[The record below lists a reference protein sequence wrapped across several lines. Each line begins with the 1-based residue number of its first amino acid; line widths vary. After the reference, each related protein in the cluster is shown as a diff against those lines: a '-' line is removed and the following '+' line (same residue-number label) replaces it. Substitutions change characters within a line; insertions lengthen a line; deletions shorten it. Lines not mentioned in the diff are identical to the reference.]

1 MKHEIAVDI
10 VQQMMRA
17 YQGLRLYPA
26 QHPNI
31 RRQVQEWHQTLAQLF
46 ASQSRV
52 LLGQHQG
59 TLFCNDYLFSEPLPA
74 ADGLLKLLSD
84 CHVESVVINRGVGEG
99 ELLDFLVITA
109 NGNASCAAV
118 EAAMHQAGISHLTLV
133 SLEDREEEGT
143 SQASQVYQQAI
154 QVTESIFQD
163 VRMGKIPSSSEASQ
177 VVKKLVETTLAEPH
191 ALLALS
197 LIKDYDDY
205 TFTHSVNVS
214 VIALAV
220 GRACG
225 LQAEQL
231 RILGLGGLLHD
242 LGKLKIDIA
251 IINKP
256 GRLTSNEFE
265 VIKGHPAAGAEIIA
279 QMSNLAGEVG
289 EITLYH
295 HLRYDRS
302 GYPSTPVPSTL
313 SPMVDMVTIADAYDA
328 MTTLRP
334 YQRPMTPRR
343 AIHHLNE
350 TAGSFYHPQILK
362 KFTDDLGPYPVGSVV
377 RLQDNRIALVV
388 KVGLQGGEAM
398 QLKVLFDADGRP
410 LPAPEP
416 LELALDNL
424 WFIVAEVD
432 PLIKGI
438 QVTDFFS

>member
-1 MKHEIAVDI
+1 MNHEIAIDI
-10 VQQMMRA
+10 VQRMMRA

-31 RRQVQEWHQTLAQLF
+31 RRQVQEWHQTLTQLLAAQP
-46 ASQSRV
+46 RV
-52 LLGQHQG
+52 VLGIHQG

-74 ADGLLKLLSD
+74 ADGLLKILAD
-84 CHVESVVINRGVGEG
+84 CQVESVIIQRGLLEG

-109 NGNASCAAV
+109 NGSPSFEAV
-118 EAAMHQAGISHLTLV
+118 ETAMKQAGIRNLTLV
-133 SLEDREEEGT
+133 GLDEEAEDTT

-154 QVTESIFQD
+154 QVTENIFND

-177 VVKKLVETTLAEPH
+177 VVKRLVETTLAEPH

-231 RILGLGGLLHD
+231 RILGMGGLLHD
-242 LGKLKIDIA
+242 LGKLKIDIS

-265 VIKGHPAAGAEIIA
+265 VIKGHPEAGAQIIA
-279 QMSNLAGEVG
+279 EMSNIPREVS

-302 GYPSTPVPSTL
+302 GYPVVQVPIEL

-343 AIHHLNE
+343 AIQHLKE
-350 TAGSFYHPQILK
+350 TAGTFYHPQILT
-362 KFTDDLGPYPVGSVV
+362 KFTEDLGPYPVGSVV
-377 RLQDNRIALVV
+377 RLQDNRIALVI
-388 KVGLQGGEAM
+388 KVGLSGGEAM
-398 QLKVLFDADGRP
+398 QLKVLFDADGQQ
-410 LPAPEP
+410 LPTPEP
-416 LELALDNL
+416 MELALDNL

-432 PLIKGI
+432 PLFKGI
-438 QVTDFFS
+438 QITDFF

>member
-1 MKHEIAVDI
+1 MEHEIAVDI
-10 VQQMMRA
+10 VQRMMRA

-31 RRQVQEWHQTLAQLF
+31 RRQIYEWHQTLAQLL
-46 ASQSRV
+46 ASQPRV

-74 ADGLLKLLSD
+74 ADGLLKILAD
-84 CHVESVVINRGVGEG
+84 CQVESVSIGRGVGEG

-109 NGNASCAAV
+109 NGSPSFEAV
-118 EAAMHQAGISHLTLV
+118 EAAMHKAGIRNLALT
-133 SLEDREEEGT
+133 SLDESEDEGE

-154 QVTESIFQD
+154 QVTESIFND

-177 VVKKLVETTLAEPH
+177 VVKGLVETTLSEPH

-225 LQAEQL
+225 LKAEQL

-242 LGKLKIDIA
+242 LGKLKIDIG

-265 VIKGHPAAGAEIIA
+265 VIKGHPAAGAAILED
-279 QMSNLAGEVG
+279 MSNIPEEATQ
-289 EITLYH
+289 IARYH

-302 GYPSTPVPSTL
+302 GYPAEQVPVDL

-343 AIHHLNE
+343 AIQHLNE
-350 TAGSFYHPQILK
+350 TAGTFYHPQILK
-362 KFTDDLGPYPVGSVV
+362 TFTDDLGPYPVGSVV

-388 KVGLQGGEAM
+388 KVGLNGGESM
-398 QLKVLFDADGRP
+398 QLKVLFDADGQP

-416 LELALDNL
+416 FELALDDL